1 LTREIV
7 VIGEALMD
15 CFARADGS
23 FLPVQGGS
31 PSNLARAA
39 ALRGGVV
46 SYLSPLSTDRLGAG
60 FRATLERD
68 GVRLPMAASRKP
80 TSLAVVQIVD
90 GHAHYGFY
98 REGVADRDWQVDEV
112 IAWLRVRAPGILH
125 TGSLMLIP
133 PECDKVMAL
142 MDAARALGWTLSIDV
157 NLRPR
162 VADDGPAYLR
172 AVRAAAA
179 RADWLKASDD
189 DLRELGHTEVT
200 PARAPALVA
209 ALRAVA
215 EPGSLSRVAL
225 TFGADGAH
233 LDVEGAASRQ
243 AAPRVDVIDTV
254 GAGDTFWGNCLAD
267 WAEEAT
273 GAPARVATTLRQAMA
288 AAALNCTRQGCLPPT
303 RQETLAFDAPATK
316 AEAEA
321 AT

>member
-1 LTREIV
+1 MKREVV

-15 CFARADGS
+15 CFARPDGAL
-23 FLPVQGGS
+23 LPVQGGS
-31 PSNLARAA
+31 PCNLARAT
-39 ALRGGVV
+39 ALHGGHV
-46 SYLSPLSTDRLGAG
+46 SYLSPLSSDRFGAG

-68 GVRLPMAASRKP
+68 GVGLPMRDSRKP

-90 GHAHYGFY
+90 GHANYGFY
-98 REGVADRDWQVDEV
+98 REGVADRDWRVDDV
-112 IAWLRVRAPGILH
+112 VAWLRDRAPGILH

-162 VADDGPAYLR
+162 VANDGPAYLR

-189 DLRELGHTEVT
+189 DLRALGHVDVT
-200 PARAPALVA
+200 PGRSPDLVA
-209 ALRAVA
+209 ELRRTA
-215 EPGSLSRVAL
+215 EPGCLSRVAL
-225 TFGADGAH
+225 TFGADGAY
-233 LDVEGAASRQ
+233 LDVEGVASLQ
-243 AAPRVDVIDTV
+243 AAPQVTVTDTV

-267 WAEEAT
+267 WAEAPGAAT
-273 GAPARVATTLRQAMA
+273 ERVARTLHLAMA

-303 RQETLAFDAPATK
+303 RQETLAFQSRLTEGQA
-316 AEAEA
+316 
-321 AT
+321 

>member
-1 LTREIV
+1 MTREIV

-46 SYLSPLSTDRLGAG
+46 SYLSPLSTDRFGAG

-112 IAWLRVRAPGILH
+112 VAWLRGRAPGILH

-233 LDVEGAASRQ
+233 LDVEGTASLQ

-303 RQETLAFDAPATK
+303 LQETLAFEAQAP
-316 AEAEA
+316 EAEA
-321 AT
+321 SA